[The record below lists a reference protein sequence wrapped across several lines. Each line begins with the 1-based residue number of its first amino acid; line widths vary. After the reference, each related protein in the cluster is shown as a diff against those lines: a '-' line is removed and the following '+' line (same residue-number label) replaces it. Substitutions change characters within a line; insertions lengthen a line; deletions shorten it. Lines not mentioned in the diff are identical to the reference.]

1 MLIVYAS
8 KYWSFFFYNF
18 DNSNLI
24 ILTGLKISFF
34 FFSFLTIY
42 DKIVYD
48 RVVKIL
54 HIVLCFTPHSNRI
67 IFNNCIATMLYN
79 STIVCRIE
87 KKINFIFL

>member
-48 RVVKIL
+48 RVVKD
-54 HIVLCFTPHSNRI
+54 
-67 IFNNCIATMLYN
+67 
-79 STIVCRIE
+79 STYCVM
-87 KKINFIFL
+87 FYSTL